1 GKGFRRGVAIMDGQ
15 QEVVLGGI
23 YKMHRANSFEVIRR
37 LNQRID
43 EINKTLP
50 AGVSV
55 VPFYDQSELV
65 RNSIRTVRGALVLG
79 LILVCVVAFLFLG
92 NLRNALIMVC
102 SLPFS
107 ILMAFVLMERFG
119 VAGDLISFGGIAI
132 ALGMII
138 DATIIMVEKIQTSLS
153 EKAGTLSVT
162 EIITVSA
169 QEVGRPIVFAIAI
182 IVIVFLPIFTLGGV
196 EGKMFRPLAFAV
208 TTTMAGSLFYALM
221 IAPVF
226 YRILHRPRKNQG
238 ASKAGHGP
246 FLTRCLNAYESMLKP
261 VLAHPLLV
269 TLIVIVIFGGGLL
282 TFRGLGREFLPSL
295 QEGTLQCFAY
305 MNPNV
310 SLDQIK
316 ETTEKISQNLKA
328 VPEVTHVV
336 ADIGY
341 GEVGPHVHHTN
352 YACMTV
358 TLKPQNEW
366 KTASTQDGL
375 ANQLQQRINNYLG
388 TSVGFSQPINHELD
402 GLVSGVGAA
411 VAAKVVGP
419 DMDTLQALAGDIEHV
434 LADISGVTDL
444 RVEQT
449 SGQTQLQIDLD
460 SAALAR
466 YGLSKQTVQSLVHD
480 AITGQEVGHVFEGEK
495 SFRIVTRFDTAYR
508 ENIDVVSAML
518 ITTPAGSLIPLNQLA
533 TIRTATGLRQISRED
548 TQRYV
553 SVQCNVTGRDEGGFV
568 SEAQQKVQEA
578 VTLPAG
584 YRVVWGGQFELQ
596 QAANRRLA
604 IVVPITLALVLV
616 MLYGLFNSVKNVML
630 IMLNIPLALVGGV
643 FALAAFGE
651 NISIPSSIGFI
662 ALFGIALTDGLVLVA
677 RFEGLR
683 AKGRSLSEAVIAGCR
698 SKFRPVLMTTVTT
711 ALGLMPLIFARGT
724 GSEVQRPLAIV
735 VVGGLISSTLLTL
748 IVIPT
753 FYHWISSK
761 MSTPEIS
768 Q

>member
-1 GKGFRRGVAIMDGQ
+1 
-15 QEVVLGGI
+15 
-23 YKMHRANSFEVIRR
+23 
-37 LNQRID
+37 
-43 EINKTLP
+43 
-50 AGVSV
+50 
-55 VPFYDQSELV
+55 
-65 RNSIRTVRGALVLG
+65 
-79 LILVCVVAFLFLG
+79 
-92 NLRNALIMVC
+92 
-102 SLPFS
+102 
-107 ILMAFVLMERFG
+107 
-119 VAGDLISFGGIAI
+119 
-132 ALGMII
+132 
-138 DATIIMVEKIQTSLS
+138 
-153 EKAGTLSVT
+153 
-162 EIITVSA
+162 
-169 QEVGRPIVFAIAI
+169 
-182 IVIVFLPIFTLGGV
+182 
-196 EGKMFRPLAFAV
+196 
-208 TTTMAGSLFYALM
+208 
-221 IAPVF
+221 
-226 YRILHRPRKNQG
+226 
-238 ASKAGHGP
+238 
-246 FLTRCLNAYESMLKP
+246 LKP

-269 TLIVIVIFGGGLL
+269 TVIVIVIFGGGLL

-316 ETTEKISQNLKA
+316 ETTEKISQNLKE

-366 KTASTQDGL
+366 KTARTQDDL

-388 TSVGFSQPINHELD
+388 TTVGFSQPINHELD

-419 DMDTLQALAGDIEHV
+419 DMDILQALAGDVEHV
-434 LADISGVTDL
+434 LAELSGVTDL

-460 SAALAR
+460 SVALAR
-466 YGLSKQTVQSLVHD
+466 YGLSKQAVQSLVHD

-495 SFRIVTRFDTAYR
+495 SFRIVTRFDASYR
-508 ENIDVVSAML
+508 ENIDVVSGML
-518 ITTPAGSLIPLNQLA
+518 ISTPAGSQIPLNQLA
-533 TIRTATGLRQISRED
+533 SIRTTTGLRQISRED

-568 SEAQQKVQEA
+568 AEAQQKVQEA

-604 IVVPITLALVLV
+604 IVVPITLLLVLV
-616 MLYGLFNSVKNVML
+616 MLYGLFNSVKNVLL

-662 ALFGIALTDGLVLVA
+662 ALFGIALTDGLVLIA

-683 AKGRSLSEAVIAGCR
+683 EKGRSLSEAVIAGCR

-753 FYHWISSK
+753 FYLWISKK
-761 MSTPEIS
+761 MSTQEI
-768 Q
+768 QG